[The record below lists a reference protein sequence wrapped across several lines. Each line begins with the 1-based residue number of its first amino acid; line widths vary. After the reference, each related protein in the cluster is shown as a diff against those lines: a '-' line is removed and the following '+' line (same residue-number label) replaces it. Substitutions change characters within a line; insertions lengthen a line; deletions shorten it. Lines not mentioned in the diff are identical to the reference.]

1 MALGTERI
9 VEVALE
15 LLKEVGLDALSTRRL
30 ATALD
35 VQGPSLYHHFRNKAE
50 LLGQMAASMVQT
62 GFASLDTGAEWDE
75 WLRAM
80 AHASRAMILEYRD
93 GARLLASSDPSDV
106 MRHELLP
113 SVAQPLV
120 AAGFPPRFANE
131 TVAALASFVIGWTMN
146 EQNERMRALM
156 ESMMTI
162 DEGFAAAVDTF
173 VIGVAVRA
181 GRPIPRPSEGVAG
194 MQAAGGDNQA
204 TTVGAP

>member
-9 VEVALE
+9 VEAALD
-15 LLKEVGLDALSTRRL
+15 LLKEVGLDRLSTRRL

-62 GFASLDTGAEWDE
+62 GFVSLDAEADWDV
-75 WLRAM
+75 WLRAL

-113 SVAQPLV
+113 RIAQPLV
-120 AAGFPPRFANE
+120 AAGFSRPVANE
-131 TVAALASFVIGWTMN
+131 TVAALASFVIGWTIN

-156 ESMMTI
+156 ESMMTL

-173 VIGVAVRA
+173 IIGVAVRA
-181 GRPIPRPSEGVAG
+181 GRPLPNRH
-194 MQAAGGDNQA
+194 GG
-204 TTVGAP
+204 